1 LHLKGGFHL
10 KRRRGCGGEKN
21 SVEKILPWFHLKSVP
36 GIGNHLFKR
45 LIERFGSP
53 QAVFEASPSALRGVE
68 GLNQRLVEAIRSHG
82 SPPGAA
88 VEIRKALSH
97 GFRLVTLKDSDYPP
111 LLKEIPDPPPF
122 LYVRG
127 DLGSCQRCIAVVGSR
142 NATAYGISTARQ
154 ICAELAQL
162 QFTVVSGMALGIDTA
177 AHEGALSVRGKTAA
191 VLGSGLNQVYPP
203 ENRQLFERIAAGGAV
218 ISEFSL
224 DSGPDAHHFPI
235 RNRIIS
241 GMSFG
246 TVVVEAT
253 RNSGSLI
260 TARLAAEQ
268 NREVFAV
275 PGSIQSF
282 KSMGTH
288 TLIKQGAKLVE
299 NAQDIVAELGQFVA
313 ASPPARESSAD
324 VAVIAKHRDLTA
336 EESRVLQSLGP
347 YPLHIDELI
356 RQLAIEAGRLS
367 GILLQLELKG
377 LVQQLPGKFFLST
390 EKAGI

>member
-1 LHLKGGFHL
+1 
-10 KRRRGCGGEKN
+10 
-21 SVEKILPWFHLKSVP
+21 VEKILPWFHLKSVP

-45 LIERFGSP
+45 LIDRFGSP
-53 QAVFEASPSALRGVE
+53 QAVLEASAAELLEVEGITPRTISALHSQGLPNSAAAELEDALRRG
-68 GLNQRLVEAIRSHG
+68 LRLIPLTHA
-82 SPPGAA
+82 
-88 VEIRKALSH
+88 
-97 GFRLVTLKDSDYPP
+97 DYPP
-111 LLKEIPDPPPF
+111 LLREIPDPPPF

-127 DLGSCQRCIAVVGSR
+127 DLGTCERCIAVVGSR
-142 NATAYGISTARQ
+142 NATAYGVTTARQ

-162 QFTVVSGMALGIDTA
+162 KFTVVSGMALGIDSA
-177 AHEGALSVRGKTAA
+177 AHEGALSVRGKTVA
-191 VLGSGLNQVYPP
+191 VLGSGLNQVYPA
-203 ENRQLFERIAAGGAV
+203 ENRKLCERIAENGAV
-218 ISEFSL
+218 ISEFAL

-241 GMSFG
+241 GMSCG

-299 NAQDIVAELGQFVA
+299 NAQDIVAELGQFLA
-313 ASPPARESSAD
+313 APTPAQESSAG
-324 VAVIAKHRDLTA
+324 VSRIEEHYGLTA
-336 EESRVLQSLGP
+336 EESRVFQSLGP

-356 RQLAIEAGRLS
+356 RRLTIEAGKLS

-377 LVQQLPGKFFLST
+377 IVQQLPGKFFLST
-390 EKAGI
+390 EKTGV